1 MARGAPVARLPV
13 VKALTLRQPWAWAT
27 IYGGKDVEN
36 RRWSTR
42 HRGPLLIHAGMDAD
56 PDGPAAVLKT
66 IADPYA
72 FARPRSAWDARGLV
86 IGLVFL
92 ADVLTD
98 SPSQWASP
106 GWCHWVFELPSP
118 IDPPIPQRGRPG
130 LWTPP
135 PAVVQAVQ
143 DIL

>member
-1 MARGAPVARLPV
+1 M
-13 VKALTLRQPWAWAT
+13 VKALTLHQPWAWAT

-36 RRWSTR
+36 RRWRTR
-42 HRGPLLIHAGMDAD
+42 HRGPLLIHAGMGAD

-66 IADPYA
+66 IADPHV
-72 FARPRSAWDARGLV
+72 FAHPRSAWDARGLV

-92 ADVLTD
+92 ADILTD
-98 SPSQWASP
+98 SPSQWAIP
-106 GWCHWVFELPSP
+106 GWYHWVFEFPSA

-130 LWTPP
+130 LWTPS
-135 PAVVQAVQ
+135 PAVVQALQ

>member
-1 MARGAPVARLPV
+1 MPVPRLPV

-36 RRWSTR
+36 RRWRTR

-66 IADPYA
+66 IADPDV
-72 FARPRSAWDARGLV
+72 FAHPRSAWDAGGLV

-92 ADVLTD
+92 ADILTD
-98 SPSQWASP
+98 SPSQWAVP
-106 GWCHWVFELPSP
+106 GWHHWVFEFPSP
-118 IDPPIPQRGRPG
+118 IDPPIPQRGRQG
-130 LWTPP
+130 LWTPS
-135 PAVVQAVQ
+135 PAVVQALQ